1 MAQQEVRSFRGW
13 WLALVAI
20 VACAVFVVIYR
31 MQHAT
36 VAVHAARVAR
46 LDIRR
51 SVSTNG
57 KVEPTEDY
65 QAHAPFPGIVE
76 DLYVEQG
83 EQVKQGQELVR
94 MDESSAAKD
103 VAASQA
109 ALQSAQDTLQS
120 MQKGGTQDELLSQR
134 NDLLAAESQQ
144 KQAAASLASLQ
155 KLQAQGAASPNEV
168 AAAQQRL
175 TDAQTR
181 IKELQTRRTGRY
193 SAEDIRAQQA
203 QVAQAKAGLIAAQ
216 TAYGNAVKRAP
227 FAGTVYSVPVS
238 QYDFVQM
245 GDTLLDVADLNHL
258 QVRAYFD
265 EPEIGNLAAGQAVKI
280 VWEAKPNTVWHGHI
294 VQAPTTIIQYGSTRN
309 VGECL
314 ITVDDAH
321 GDLLP
326 NTNVTVTVT
335 TLEKFNVL
343 SIPREALQTDG
354 PSSSFVYKIQGD
366 TLVKTPV
373 TPGVVNPTRVEIVSG
388 LKEGDEVAMG
398 SLTDAELHNGLRV
411 KVKP

>member
-1 MAQQEVRSFRGW
+1 
-13 WLALVAI
+13 LALLAV
-20 VACAVFVVIYR
+20 VACAVFVVYYR
-31 MQHAT
+31 TQHAT

-46 LDIRR
+46 QDIRR
-51 SVSTNG
+51 TVSTNG
-57 KVEPTEDY
+57 KVEPTEDF
-65 QAHAPFPGIVE
+65 QVHAPFPGIVK

-83 EQVKQGQELVR
+83 EQVKQGEELVR
-94 MDESSAAKD
+94 MDDSSARKELAAAVANLSAAK
-103 VAASQA
+103 S
-109 ALQSAQDTLQS
+109 TLQS
-120 MQKGGTQDELLSQR
+120 MQKGGTQDELLGQR

-155 KLQAQGAASPNEV
+155 KLQSQGAASPNEV

-193 SAEDIRAQQA
+193 SSEDIATQQ
-203 QVAQAKAGLIAAQ
+203 
-216 TAYGNAVKRAP
+216 T
-227 FAGTVYSVPVS
+227 

-265 EPEIGNLAAGQAVKI
+265 EPEIGNLAVGQAVKI
-280 VWEAKPNTVWHGHI
+280 VWEAKPNSVWHGHI

-309 VGECL
+309 VGECV

-366 TLVKTPV
+366 TLVKTSV
-373 TPGVVNPTRVEIVSG
+373 TPGVVNPTRVEIVKG
-388 LKEGDEVAMG
+388 LQEGDEVAMG
-398 SLTDAELHNGLRV
+398 SLTDAELHDGLRV